1 MPHFASHVLSAALLA
16 VVFPAAAAAAVCATC
31 SGPEQT
37 GTDWLRHESA
47 RAPQAHLVP
56 IEELVVVRLGNLER
70 KRERESE
77 K

>member
-16 VVFPAAAAAAVCATC
+16 VVFPAAAAAAAVCATC

-70 KRERESE
+70 KRERERE
-77 K
+77 